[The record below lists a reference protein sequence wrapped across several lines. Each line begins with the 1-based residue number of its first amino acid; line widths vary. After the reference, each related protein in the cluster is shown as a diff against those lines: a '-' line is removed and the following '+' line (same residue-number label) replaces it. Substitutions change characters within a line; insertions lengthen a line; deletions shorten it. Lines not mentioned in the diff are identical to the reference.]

1 MIVYKDYITFIILG
15 KEINIISQ
23 DNILWTH
30 NRMLTVAEIDENI
43 LYLGEH
49 FPNINAA
56 IMAYEK
62 YFNYKLT
69 PEQIN
74 QVMIDN
80 NIKKEK
86 ESTMTTKTTTKT
98 VSAKTTSKKATA
110 STKKP
115 VAKKTA
121 TKKSATSSTKKST
134 AKTSTAKK
142 TVTKSSTK
150 KAPAKK
156 APAKKTPAK
165 KASVKKPTSK
175 ASSKKVTARAVQST
189 TNVDRTGVVTV
200 TTKS

>member
-80 NIKKEK
+80 NINKEK

-98 VSAKTTSKKATA
+98 VSAKTTSKKTAT

-115 VAKKTA
+115 VTKKTA
-121 TKKSATSSTKKST
+121 TKKSVSSSTKKST

-142 TVTKSSTK
+142 AVTKSSTK

-156 APAKKTPAK
+156 APAK

>member
-1 MIVYKDYITFIILG
+1 MIVYKDYTTFIILG

-23 DNILWTH
+23 DNIFWSH
-30 NRMLTVAEIDENI
+30 NRLLTVADIDDNI
-43 LYLGEH
+43 LYLGETS
-49 FPNINAA
+49 PNVNAA

-98 VSAKTTSKKATA
+98 VSAKTTSKKTTA

-115 VAKKTA
+115 VTKKTA
-121 TKKSATSSTKKST
+121 TKKTATSSTKKST

-156 APAKKTPAK
+156 APAKKAP
-165 KASVKKPTSK
+165 VKKPTSK
-175 ASSKKVTARAVQST
+175 ASSKKVTSRVVQST

>member
-1 MIVYKDYITFIILG
+1 MIVYKDYTTFIILG

-23 DNILWTH
+23 DNIFWSH
-30 NRMLTVAEIDENI
+30 NRLLTVADIDDNI
-43 LYLGEH
+43 LYLGETS
-49 FPNINAA
+49 PNVNAA

-98 VSAKTTSKKATA
+98 VSAKTTSKKTTA

-115 VAKKTA
+115 V

-156 APAKKTPAK
+156 APAKKAPAK
-165 KASVKKPTSK
+165 KAPVKKPTSK

-200 TTKS
+200 TTKP